1 MMDQKMM
8 EYEEIIKE
16 QLCKEIEI
24 IAESIKKNG
33 TMSVQEMDR
42 LDKIYHTKKS
52 MLTADAMEEAS
63 DYTDGYDNQNGM
75 SERRGRS
82 MTTGRY
88 VSRTA
93 GGTSYADGYNEGYS
107 EAMRQMGGNS
117 EHYPMMPQNYGPR
130 RW

>member
-1 MMDQKMM
+1 MAGTRLSVLRFSAKQSPQ
-8 EYEEIIKE
+8 
-16 QLCKEIEI
+16 QL
-24 IAESIKKNG
+24 
-33 TMSVQEMDR
+33 
-42 LDKIYHTKKS
+42 
-52 MLTADAMEEAS
+52 ADAMEEAG
-63 DYTDGYDNQNGM
+63 DYTEGYDNQNGM

-93 GGTSYADGYNEGYS
+93 GGMSYADGYNEGYS